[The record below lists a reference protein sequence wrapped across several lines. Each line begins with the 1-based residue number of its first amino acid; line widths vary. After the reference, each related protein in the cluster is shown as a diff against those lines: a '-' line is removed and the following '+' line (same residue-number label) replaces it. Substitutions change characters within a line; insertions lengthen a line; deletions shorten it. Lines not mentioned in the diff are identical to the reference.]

1 MSGPTTAS
9 LDSTALSSAR
19 STAPAATPTP
29 AAGGGSGGR
38 GRFLALD
45 GLRGIAALVVLVH
58 HALLLNPSI
67 SSLYVDGGSAPEPGT
82 ALWWLTYSPLKL
94 TNAGHEAVTVFF
106 VLSGFVLALPV
117 LRGGFDW
124 VSYFPRRVVRLGLP
138 VAGAVAFAAFLIA
151 AVPRPAI
158 ERFSPWVEERTAKEL
173 DWHLVLNAL
182 NLFNGSYKLD
192 NPLWS
197 IQWEMIFSVTLPVFV
212 VLALALRRWW
222 ALGLAAA
229 LAGVWVGAE
238 TGTAAF
244 EYLPVFLV
252 GVLLAA
258 KLDLLERAAASIN
271 RARWAPLAWAGL
283 FASALVLLVLRWEL
297 GAFGSIAPYAA
308 LLKVVVVI
316 GAGLLVF
323 CCLGARGAA
332 RPLGSRP
339 VQFLARTSFSLY
351 LVHVPVIVA
360 LRFALPELPAH
371 WIMAL
376 GIPLSLLVGAVFH
389 RIVEAPSHRASGWV
403 GRRAS
408 ALMAGIRSPNDR

>member
-1 MSGPTTAS
+1 MTAS
-9 LDSTALSSAR
+9 LDSTALSSTR
-19 STAPAATPTP
+19 STVPANRD
-29 AAGGGSGGR
+29 GGGAAQGR
-38 GRFLALD
+38 GRLLALD
-45 GLRGIAALVVLVH
+45 GLRGIAALVVLFH

-67 SSLYVDGGSAPEPGT
+67 SSLYVDGGTAPEPGT

-94 TNAGHEAVTVFF
+94 TNAGHEAVMVFF

-151 AVPRPAI
+151 VVPRPSV
-158 ERFSPWVEERTAKEL
+158 ERFSPWVEERTAKSV
-173 DWHLVLNAL
+173 DWHGVLDAL

-222 ALGLAAA
+222 PIGLVAA

-238 TGTAAF
+238 TETAAL
-244 EYLPVFLV
+244 EYLPVFLI

-258 KLDLLERAAASIN
+258 KLDVLQRAAERIA
-271 RARWAPLAWAGL
+271 RARWAALAWTGL
-283 FASALVLLVLRWEL
+283 FALALVLLVLRWEL
-297 GAFGSIAPYAA
+297 GAFGSIAPFAAA
-308 LLKVVVVI
+308 LKLVTVV
-316 GAGLLVF
+316 GAALLVF
-323 CCLGARGAA
+323 CCLGCRGAA
-332 RPLGSRP
+332 RPLGTRP
-339 VQFLARTSFSLY
+339 VQFLARISFSLY
-351 LVHVPVIVA
+351 LVHVPIIVA

-371 WIMAL
+371 WIMVL
-376 GIPLSLLVGAVFH
+376 GVLLSLLVGALFH
-389 RIVEAPSHRASGWV
+389 RFVEAPAHRASGWV
-403 GRRAS
+403 GRRSS
-408 ALMAGIRSPNDR
+408 ALVAGLAERRA

>member
-1 MSGPTTAS
+1 MSGAMTAS

-19 STAPAATPTP
+19 SGAPAG
-29 AAGGGSGGR
+29 AGGSAGAGR

-67 SSLYVDGGSAPEPGT
+67 SSLYVEGGSAPEPGT
-82 ALWWLTYSPLKL
+82 VLWWLTYSPLKL

-151 AVPRPAI
+151 VVPRPAV

-212 VLALALRRWW
+212 VLALAVRRWW
-222 ALGLAAA
+222 PLGIAAA

-238 TGTAAF
+238 TGTAAL
-244 EYLPVFLV
+244 EYLPVFLI

-258 KLDLLERAAASIN
+258 KLDVLEWAAAAIN
-271 RARWAPLAWAGL
+271 RARWAPFAWTGL
-283 FASALVLLVLRWEL
+283 LVTACVLLVLRWEL
-297 GAFGSIAPYAA
+297 GAFGSIAEFAP

-316 GAGLLVF
+316 GAVLLVF
-323 CCLGARGAA
+323 CCLGSRGAA
-332 RPLGSRP
+332 GPLGSRP
-339 VQFLARTSFSLY
+339 VQFLARISFSLY

-376 GIPLSLLVGAVFH
+376 GIPLSLLVGTVFY

-408 ALMAGIRSPNDR
+408 ALTASLGRNQG

>member
-1 MSGPTTAS
+1 MSGAMTAS

-19 STAPAATPTP
+19 SAAP
-29 AAGGGSGGR
+29 AGGGAATGR

-45 GLRGIAALVVLVH
+45 GLRGLAALVVLIH

-67 SSLYVDGGSAPEPGT
+67 SSLYVEGGSAPEPGT

-106 VLSGFVLALPV
+106 VLSGFVLTLPV

-138 VAGAVAFAAFLIA
+138 VAGAVAFSAFLIA
-151 AVPRPAI
+151 VVPRPSV

-182 NLFNGSYKLD
+182 NLFNGSYDLD

-222 ALGLAAA
+222 PLGLLAA
-229 LAGVWVGAE
+229 LAGVWIGSE
-238 TGTAAF
+238 TGTGAL

-252 GVLLAA
+252 GVILAA
-258 KLDLLERAAASIN
+258 KLELLERASATIN
-271 RARWAPLAWAGL
+271 RSRWAPLAWTGL
-283 FASALVLLVLRWEL
+283 FVLGLVLLVLRWEL
-297 GAFGSIAPYAA
+297 GAFGSIAPIAA
-308 LLKVVVVI
+308 PLKVVVVV
-316 GAGLLVF
+316 GAVLLVF
-323 CCLGARGAA
+323 CCLGSRGAA

-339 VQFLARTSFSLY
+339 VQFLARISFSLY

-376 GIPLSLLVGAVFH
+376 GIPLSLLVGTVFY

-408 ALMAGIRSPNDR
+408 ALTASLGSRTRG